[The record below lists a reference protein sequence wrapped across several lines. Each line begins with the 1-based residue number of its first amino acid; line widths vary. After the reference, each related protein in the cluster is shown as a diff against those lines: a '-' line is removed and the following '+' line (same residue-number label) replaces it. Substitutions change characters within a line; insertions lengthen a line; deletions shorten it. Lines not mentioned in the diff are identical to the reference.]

1 MLRQKYLFSVQIREN
16 YVPDE
21 PDEPTPGEDDSQD
34 PSTDEPTD
42 TNDPSTDEPGADDN
56 NTPTDDITDP
66 SLSSLGI
73 WKWFIT
79 WNRLH

>member
-1 MLRQKYLFSVQIREN
+1 MNKVCSIHDEN

-21 PDEPTPGEDDSQD
+21 PDEPTPGADDGRD
-34 PSTDEPTD
+34 ASTEEATD
-42 TNDPSTDEPGADDN
+42 TNAPSTDEPGGGGRD
-56 NTPTDDITDP
+56 TGTDDITDP